1 MRKYVKI
8 EKKIE
13 KKIGA
18 IVLGVCLFWGSLFGN
33 IPGTMWNVLEVQA
46 TESQLPNVN
55 EESVAGEDRILLI
68 RSEAD
73 LNSWLAY
80 KRGEAG
86 QRIAQTITR
95 LEISGITSIPD
106 YAFANLG
113 NLNTI
118 VFRENT
124 PPELGKEVFY
134 GERSRTVQIWVPGEA
149 LNNYDSILGEI
160 DNSGLH
166 QLGHSGFYVKDIFH
180 DPIDGG
186 EEILLPGVGAPG
198 ESATQPSINQISGSY
213 HHSHTWIQKEHI
225 SATATEDALVVPI
238 CQECGVMDSMTKR
251 PGSAHVRFL
260 KDTAQ
265 QIIDAEVNATI
276 MVTSELWF
284 STNHLIT
291 DAMAA
296 RKDVS
301 LTINYKYEGKY
312 YTVTIPAGT
321 DMAALLGEN
330 GWVGFRY
337 VDSVFPGRELM
348 PEEWKDLRK

>member
-1 MRKYVKI
+1 M
-8 EKKIE
+8 
-13 KKIGA
+13 KIGT
-18 IVLGVCLFWGSLFGN
+18 IILGACLLGGSLFGN

-46 TESQLPNVN
+46 TESQPPNVN
-55 EESVAGEDRILLI
+55 EESVTGEDRILLI

-134 GERSRTVQIWVPGEA
+134 GEISRMVQIWVPGEA
-149 LNNYDSILGEI
+149 LNNYNSILGEI

-166 QLGHSGFYVKDIFH
+166 QLGHSGFYVEDIFH
-180 DPIDGG
+180 DPIVGG

-251 PGSAHVRFL
+251 PGSAHIKFL
-260 KDTAQ
+260 QDTAQ
-265 QIIDAEVNATI
+265 QITDAKENAT
-276 MVTSELWF
+276 VTVASELWF
-284 STNHLIT
+284 STNHIIT
-291 DAMAA
+291 DALTI

-301 LTINYKYEGKY
+301 LTINYKYAGKY
-312 YTVTIPAGT
+312 YTVTIPAGYNVSG
-321 DMAALLGEN
+321 LLGEN
-330 GWVGFRY
+330 GWTGFRY
-337 VDSVFPGRELM
+337 FDYVFQGKELTE
-348 PEEWKDLRK
+348 EEWKCLKFK